1 MKKKELIKLLKEI
14 TVVMNRSKATFFVKD
29 ENTEIDTDEAL
40 YELKEEMIT
49 NVELHFLKLIDGL
62 QKPALEDK
70 VDNYILCQKCQA
82 NPCEC
87 DKQKPMTLKSDK
99 DKITFG
105 FNKKQ
110 LATEIVYA
118 QDPGLDLTPEYWEK
132 KISTLLKEQRDKYH
146 ICDQCGATAKEVDW
160 KEYKQIKKKYN
171 LYG

>member
-1 MKKKELIKLLKEI
+1 MNKKELIKLLKEI

-62 QKPALEDK
+62 Q
-70 VDNYILCQKCQA
+70 
-82 NPCEC
+82 
-87 DKQKPMTLKSDK
+87 
-99 DKITFG
+99 
-105 FNKKQ
+105 
-110 LATEIVYA
+110 
-118 QDPGLDLTPEYWEK
+118 
-132 KISTLLKEQRDKYH
+132 RDKYH
-146 ICDQCGATAKEVDW
+146 ICDQCGATAKEVNW